1 MRNQVLEF
9 NLDSIDEIGI
19 FGDRFEFFP
28 SQLCEIGGQF
38 EWIESLMVNRG
49 VKSRKSEI
57 KNQNKKGVQS

>member
-28 SQLCEIGGQF
+28 SQLYEIGDQF